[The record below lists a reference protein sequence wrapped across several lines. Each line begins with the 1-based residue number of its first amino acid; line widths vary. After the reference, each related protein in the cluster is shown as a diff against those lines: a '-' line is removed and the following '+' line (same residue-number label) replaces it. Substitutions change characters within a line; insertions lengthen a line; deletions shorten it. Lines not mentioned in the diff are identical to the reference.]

1 MFTNVKPIVAVM
13 LTLAF
18 ALLIQPSAA
27 LADSN
32 VAVVNLQKIMKESKA
47 ANAIRSQVQEKQKSF
62 QAELDKKEKQL
73 QKEDQELAK
82 QRNVLSQEAFKQKYQ
97 EFREKAAAAQK
108 EVRVKRASLD
118 QGLAKA
124 LKTIQDKVRDIVEDV
139 CKEQDFDLAVSGNQ
153 VLYTTDSQN
162 ITETVLKRLDS
173 ELPNINVQF

>member
-73 QKEDQELAK
+73 QKEDRRRCAW
-82 QRNVLSQEAFKQKYQ
+82 
-97 EFREKAAAAQK
+97 
-108 EVRVKRASLD
+108 ASKWPFW
-118 QGLAKA
+118 GPA
-124 LKTIQDKVRDIVEDV
+124 LT
-139 CKEQDFDLAVSGNQ
+139 
-153 VLYTTDSQN
+153 
-162 ITETVLKRLDS
+162 
-173 ELPNINVQF
+173 LPWAGRSPPGS